1 MLYLKYL
8 TRNIML
14 RVIFLLLL
22 FFFLGFSE
30 DFYLNYTQYKS
41 CTYKPGTEKYCQ
53 MNDEP
58 VWKSGS
64 IRGNLSKDSVL
75 FVFLNKKTTY
85 RIELNTIKSDYNS
98 DGDEIMVF
106 TGRSGAHNY
115 MFVAGPGYFNLIKIR
130 QWGVYFSNSES
141 KRKRLADS
149 DFGTRKFSIHSM
161 GLCFYSNQ
169 TDSYDSNC
177 VYRNNDPRDY
187 VLKTLYQ
194 QNKLYLYVDTLCVLN
209 IYKVENAKNS
219 DSSKVLLYYGKDENN
234 NEALVGIGPDYFNVV
249 FDYAL
254 KLSLMRDR
262 LPGDLV
268 TSDPEKKSWTS
279 GSSVAIAPD
288 ILITNAHVTQNM
300 SKMDIYLDG
309 ENVPNDGYEIVGE
322 FSEDVLDL
330 AIIRVK
336 GAKLN
341 SCALSAKEPV
351 LGSDILVFGYPQIQ
365 YQGADLKVTKGIVSG
380 KNGFRG
386 DVSTFQIDA
395 AVQHGNSGGPIVSE
409 GKIIGLTSAVLNVE
423 GTQNVNFGIKASKI
437 YHLLKFH
444 DITPKATTQDFD
456 KCTYLLVGN

>member
-1 MLYLKYL
+1 MKKFAL
-8 TRNIML
+8 
-14 RVIFLLLL
+14 LLLL
-22 FFFLGFSE
+22 FCSWGFSE

-41 CTYKPGTEKYCQ
+41 CTYKPGTEKYCSED
-53 MNDEP
+53 DESI
-58 VWKSGS
+58 WKSGS
-64 IRGNLSKDSVL
+64 IRINITEDSLL
-75 FVFLNKKTTY
+75 FVFLNKTTTY
-85 RIELNTIKSDYNS
+85 RIELNTIETDHNE
-98 DGDEIMVF
+98 DGDKILIL
-106 TGRSGAHNY
+106 TGRSGNRNY
-115 MFVAGPGYFNLIKIR
+115 MLVVGPDYFNFLSIR
-130 QWGVYFSNSES
+130 NWAMYFSNSET
-141 KRKRLADS
+141 KRKSLAS
-149 DFGTRKFSIHSM
+149 SNFGTRKISTLSLAM
-161 GLCFYSNQ
+161 CFYSGK
-169 TDSYDSNC
+169 TDSYDSSC
-177 VYRNNDPRDY
+177 VYYNYDEPRKY
-187 VLKTLYQ
+187 ILKTSYKQ
-194 QNKLYLYVDTLCVLN
+194 KKLYLEVDSLCTLN
-209 IYKVENAKNS
+209 ITDVEQLKNS
-219 DSSKVLLYYGKDENN
+219 DSAKVLMYYGKDSQDREVIV
-234 NEALVGIGPDYFNVV
+234 AIGPNYFNVL
-249 FDYAL
+249 FDKML
-254 KLSLMRDR
+254 RISLMNKK
-262 LPGDLV
+262 LPDELV
-268 TSDPEKKSWTS
+268 TSSVKEDSWAS